1 MRPTVEEQ
9 LLGTCTILEKVV
21 SPCVA
26 DPYARTILDGLIAN
40 LRMLTSALPGVPGF
54 LNSDN
59 RATAGLLG
67 QFQAVVAPELAAC
80 IALALGRPEPDA
92 AASDAA
98 DSTNSTDSTDSTDVK
113 ALDQRNCELRE
124 LLSQA
129 LCDTGLTPAMHG
141 AALAHMSAR
150 AARAPMRYVP
160 TTSPSASPPAK
171 AP

>member
-26 DPYARTILDGLIAN
+26 DPYARTILEGLIAN
-40 LRMLTSALPGVPGF
+40 LRMLTSALPAVPGF
-54 LNSDN
+54 LNNDN

-67 QFQAVVAPELAAC
+67 QLQAVVVPDLAAS
-80 IALALGRPEPDA
+80 IALALGRPDPDA
-92 AASDAA
+92 ADM
-98 DSTNSTDSTDSTDVK
+98 T

-129 LCDTGLTPAMHG
+129 LSGAGLTPAMRA
-141 AALAHMSAR
+141 AALLHMSAR
-150 AARAPMRYVP
+150 AARAPMRYVS
-160 TTSPSASPPAK
+160 TTSPPAK
-171 AP
+171 AT

>member
-9 LLGTCTILEKVV
+9 LLGTCRILEKVV

-26 DPYARTILDGLIAN
+26 DPYARTILNGLIAN
-40 LRMLTSALPGVPGF
+40 LRMLTGALPAVAGF

-67 QFQAVVAPELAAC
+67 QLQAVVAPDLAAS

-92 AASDAA
+92 
-98 DSTNSTDSTDSTDVK
+98 TDVK

-124 LLSQA
+124 LFSQA
-129 LCDTGLTPAMHG
+129 LCDSGLTPAMRG
-141 AALAHMSAR
+141 AALEHMTAR

-160 TTSPSASPPAK
+160 TTSPPAK
-171 AP
+171 AT

>member
-9 LLGTCTILEKVV
+9 LLGTSMILEKVV

-26 DPYARTILDGLIAN
+26 DPYARTILEGLIAN
-40 LRMLTSALPGVPGF
+40 LRMLTSALPAVLGF

-59 RATAGLLG
+59 RATSGLLG
-67 QFQAVVAPELAAC
+67 QLQAAVAPDLAAS

-92 AASDAA
+92 ADM
-98 DSTNSTDSTDSTDVK
+98 T

-129 LCDTGLTPAMHG
+129 LSGTGLTAAMRD
-141 AALAHMSAR
+141 AALAHMTAR
-150 AARAPMRYVP
+150 AARAPMRYVS
-160 TTSPSASPPAK
+160 TTSPSAK
-171 AP
+171 AT

>member
-67 QFQAVVAPELAAC
+67 QLQAVVAPDLAAC
-80 IALALGRPEPDA
+80 IALALGWPEPDA
-92 AASDAA
+92 ANAA
-98 DSTNSTDSTDSTDVK
+98 DSTDSTNVR

-160 TTSPSASPPAK
+160 TTSPSAK